1 MWNLPNVLT
10 ILRFLLSPV
19 FFLFLVYNNTPL
31 ALVFFLIV
39 ALTDFADGWIA
50 RATKQATKFGE
61 ALDPLADKFMIFLA
75 VIGLSVRFDFPYWAV
90 PLIVLRDIVS
100 IGGSFIYFSKV
111 KGKWKAKFL
120 GKLTT
125 FFQII
130 TVLFF
135 ILNLQFKFI
144 VMFFTIILS
153 FATAVAYLLRGYYI
167 ITKQ

>member
-1 MWNLPNVLT
+1 MSNVMWNLPNVLT

-19 FFLFLVYNNTPL
+19 FFLFLVYNNTPW
-31 ALVFFLIV
+31 ALVFFLIF

-100 IGGSFIYFSKV
+100 IGGSFIYFSKL
-111 KGKWKAKFL
+111 K
-120 GKLTT
+120 
-125 FFQII
+125 
-130 TVLFF
+130 
-135 ILNLQFKFI
+135 
-144 VMFFTIILS
+144 
-153 FATAVAYLLRGYYI
+153 
-167 ITKQ
+167 